1 MARDEFWDALKRHGK
16 QVHAERVL
24 KNSDRIQFAIEQF
37 KKNNIEF
44 TLKNE
49 TTGHFHC
56 RRKSDNKLI
65 QFYAGTG
72 KIQGYENKRGIHAL
86 IKILT
91 SEGR

>member
-72 KIQGYENKRGIHAL
+72 KIQGYENKRGIRAL

>member
-1 MARDEFWDALKRHGK
+1 MARDEFWDDLKRHGK